1 VVSTQST
8 TRYTIGFFFFFFF
21 FLSRNSCQVLLL
33 MAIKVGYEKSVVI
46 LTTIKHPKLSIVYS
60 TNENS

>member
-1 VVSTQST
+1 L
-8 TRYTIGFFFFFFF
+8 TRN
-21 FLSRNSCQVLLL
+21 RCQVLLL

-46 LTTIKHPKLSIVYS
+46 STTIKHPKLSIVYS